1 MRLYLRLI
9 RRAWPYRW
17 RLALS
22 FGCMLLVSLLNAVS
36 VASLQ
41 PIFDVLFG
49 QGGTISLPPAV
60 AGALGD
66 LPARLLAA
74 AGSDKIALLTWLAG
88 FVLIVFL
95 LRALVAFVDMYQSR
109 WVAERVQA
117 DMRED
122 IYSHLHTLSLAYF
135 TRTPTGEVMA
145 RTTNDV
151 SLIGVSIIDLFRNAL
166 REPFNILGLIVL
178 MFLINWKLALLTLFV
193 FPAALYPITQFG
205 RKMRKRGGQVL
216 QRYTELYALLQ
227 ETIAGIRVVKAF
239 GMEDYE
245 RGRFHAQNERV
256 FRAVM
261 RINLVDCMTHPVMEA
276 LGALG
281 VAMGIWAGAYFV
293 LASSLTPGGFLAFL
307 GALGSLYQ
315 PIKRLSQVNNNI
327 QQGIAGL
334 TRIYALLDM
343 RPEVVERPDAEVM
356 PPFHDRVEFE
366 GVQFG
371 YEQDQPILADVSLT
385 ARLGELVAIVGA
397 SGAGKTTLVNLI
409 PRFYDPTGGTIRI
422 DGRDIRTLNLHS
434 LRAQMGIVTQETIL
448 FDDTLLN
455 NIAYGRTDIDPARVA
470 EAARLANAH
479 DFISALPEGYGTR
492 IGERGVRLSGGERQR
507 IAIARAIL
515 KDPPILILDEA
526 TSALD
531 AESERVVQEALDRVM
546 QHRTTFVIAHR
557 LSTVVRAS
565 KIVVLDGGR
574 VVEVGTHDE
583 LVALGGVYAR
593 LYELQFRAAVQAET
607 GTRTTEGVNREA

>member
-1 MRLYLRLI
+1 MRLYLRLV

-22 FGCMLLVSLLNAVS
+22 FGCMLLVSLLNAIS
-36 VASLQ
+36 IASLQ

-49 QGGTISLPPAV
+49 QGSTLSLPPAV
-60 AGALGD
+60 AGVLGD
-66 LPARLLAA
+66 LPSRLLAA

-95 LRALVAFVDMYQSR
+95 VRALVAFVDMYQSR

-117 DMRED
+117 DMREE
-122 IYSHLHTLSLAYF
+122 IYSHIHTLSLSYF

-166 REPFNILGLIVL
+166 REPFNIVGLIVL
-178 MFLINWKLALLTLFV
+178 LFLINWKLALLTLIV

-261 RINLVDCMTHPVMEA
+261 RINLVDCLTHPVMEA
-276 LGALG
+276 LGAVG

-293 LASSLTPGGFLAFL
+293 LSGSLTPGGFLAFL

-334 TRIYALLDM
+334 TRIYALLDT
-343 RPEVVERPDAEVM
+343 RPEVAERPDAAVLS
-356 PPFHDRVEFE
+356 PFHDRVEFDR
-366 GVQFG
+366 VQFG
-371 YEQDQPILADVSLT
+371 YESDQPILTDVSLM

-409 PRFYDPTGGTIRI
+409 PRFYDPTGGMIRI
-422 DGRDIRTLNLHS
+422 DGHDIRALSLRS

-455 NIAYGRTDIDPARVA
+455 NIAYGRTDIDPERVC

-479 DFISALPEGYGTR
+479 DFILALPEGYQTR

-574 VVEVGTHDE
+574 VVEVGTHEE
-583 LVALGGVYAR
+583 LVTQGGVYAR
-593 LYELQFRAAVQAET
+593 LYELQFRAAVPAEN
-607 GTRTTEGVNREA
+607 GARNAP

>member
-1 MRLYLRLI
+1 MRLYLRLV
-9 RRAWPYRW
+9 RRAWPYRG
-17 RLALS
+17 RVALS
-22 FGCMLLVSLLNAVS
+22 FSCMLLVSGLNAVS
-36 VASLQ
+36 IASLQ
-41 PIFDVLFG
+41 PVFDVLFG
-49 QGGTISLPPAV
+49 QGGTVSLPPAV
-60 AGALGD
+60 AGLLGD

-74 AGSDKIALLTWLAG
+74 TGTDKFTLLTWLSG
-88 FVLIVFL
+88 FVLLIFL
-95 LRALVAFVDMYQSR
+95 LRAGVAFVDMYQSR

-117 DMRED
+117 DLRGD
-122 IYSHLHTLSLAYF
+122 IYSHIHTLSLSYF
-135 TRTPTGEVMA
+135 TKTSTGEVMA

-151 SLIGVSIIDLFRNAL
+151 GLIGSSVIDLFRNAL
-166 REPFNILGLIVL
+166 REPFNVIALVVL
-178 MFLINWKLALLTLFV
+178 LFLINWRLALLTLIV

-216 QRYTELYALLQ
+216 QRYTELYSLLQ

-245 RGRFHAQNERV
+245 RGRFRERNERV

-261 RINLVDCMTHPVMEA
+261 RINLVDCLTHPVMEA
-276 LGALG
+276 LGAIG
-281 VAMGIWAGAYFV
+281 VAVGIWAGAYFV
-293 LASSLTPGGFLAFL
+293 LSGSLTPGGFLAFL

-315 PIKRLSQVNNNI
+315 PIKRLSQVNNNL

-334 TRIYALLDM
+334 TRIYALLDT
-343 RPEVVERPDAEVM
+343 RPEVEERANAKDLPL
-356 PPFHDRVEFE
+356 FHDRVEFDR
-366 GVQFG
+366 VSFG
-371 YEQDQPILADVSLT
+371 YDESQSILAEISLT
-385 ARLGELVAIVGA
+385 ARLGELIAIVGA

-409 PRFYDPTGGTIRI
+409 PRFYDPTGGAIRI
-422 DGRDIRTLNLHS
+422 DGQDIREVSLRS

-448 FDDTLLN
+448 FDDTVHN
-455 NIAYGRTDIDPARVA
+455 NIAYGRTDIDPERVY

-479 DFISALPEGYGTR
+479 DFIAATGDGYATR
-492 IGERGVRLSGGERQR
+492 IGERGVRLSGGEKQR

-565 KIVVLDGGR
+565 KILVLDGGR
-574 VVEVGTHDE
+574 IAEVGTHEE
-583 LVALGGVYAR
+583 LVSRGGIYAR
-593 LYELQFRAAVQAET
+593 LCELQFQAPVP
-607 GTRTTEGVNREA
+607 TEKGA